1 MGLYA
6 HDDKRASQSDSDTS
20 KCDEK
25 LHKNGKS
32 GEIKWIPLNN
42 LLKKVDEDSS
52 LEVKFRLNCVSYQ
65 LPYHLFTF

>member
-6 HDDKRASQSDSDTS
+6 HDGKRESQSDSDAS
-20 KCDEK
+20 NGDKK

-32 GEIKWIPLNN
+32 GEISWIPLSN

-52 LEVKFRLNCVSYQ
+52 LEV
-65 LPYHLFTF
+65 